1 MATQQEFFDALISAA
16 VVSDDPAW
24 VRELRRPLNPYIVH
38 GRWLEERHASIREDG
53 SRYPGRDPSP
63 REAILAEAL
72 RAALQRI
79 NQIETFA
86 QNLVAAV
93 EGPGAAAITTRVTRE
108 PEEPMPE
115 VAPGESWEPRPE
127 PEGEP
132 HGADD
137 SATRRVRRRIE
148 R

>member
-16 VVSDDPAW
+16 VAADDPAW
-24 VRELRRPLNPYIVH
+24 IRELRRPLNPFIVH
-38 GRWLEERHASIREDG
+38 GRWLDERLASIGEDG
-53 SRYPGRDPSP
+53 VRYPGRDPSP

-86 QNLVAAV
+86 RNLVAAV
-93 EGPGAAAITTRVTRE
+93 EGPGGAADAAQATRE

-115 VAPGESWEPRPE
+115 AGPGETWEPRPE

-132 HGADD
+132 READD
-137 SATRRVRRRIE
+137 SATRRVRPRIE